1 MNSKRM
7 KKIDKLTNLYEQIDI
22 YNKRQINLL
31 KEDKKPIYYSNYRE
45 KIEKKR
51 PKSTINRNKHK
62 LWIPKRINLLKDVH
76 LLLTR

>member
-45 KIEKKR
+45 KIE
-51 PKSTINRNKHK
+51 
-62 LWIPKRINLLKDVH
+62 
-76 LLLTR
+76 